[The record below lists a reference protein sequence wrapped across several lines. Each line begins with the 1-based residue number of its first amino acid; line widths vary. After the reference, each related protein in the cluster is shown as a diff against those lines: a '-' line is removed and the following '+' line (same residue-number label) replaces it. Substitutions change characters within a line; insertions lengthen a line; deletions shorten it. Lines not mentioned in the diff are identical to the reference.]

1 MSRGSQPPRSS
12 VVVVRVVGRVRAVV
26 RVRVRVAGRF
36 AWRSVGDRHGRGQD
50 QAAGLDAL
58 GADQAIGELTDR
70 PGRAAEQDHLHAA
83 AGVDVNVGGRDD
95 VVQMEVLELIE
106 ESIVG
111 GLILPEVA
119 NAWRAVR
126 ADISKLLGLDQ
137 PTRHVT
143 ARVNVDA
150 DPPALRL
157 KQAVGGLDDDQ
168 LEEVARFAASLARKP
183 AVKGEDWFP
192 AKPKGELP
200 Q

>member
-1 MSRGSQPPRSS
+1 MSGFSVRGGGKVNSRAHIEARRAKVMEGMEQGLTQADLVDELQVSRSTL
-12 VVVVRVVGRVRAVV
+12 
-26 RVRVRVAGRF
+26 
-36 AWRSVGDRHGRGQD
+36 WRDL
-50 QAAGLDAL
+50 AALRERWSGE
-58 GADQAIGELTDR
+58 ADQSF
-70 PGRAAEQDHLHAA
+70 AEY
-83 AGVDVNVGGRDD
+83 RKK
-95 VVQMEVLELIE
+95 QMEVLELIE
-106 ESIVG
+106 EAIVG